1 MIKLKNKQSK
11 HGKFVKEH
19 SQSIENCDSM
29 PLIFSFKNLQSN
41 YCVSKCTTNEK
52 AAFSDQLRILGSK
65 TWRELKQ
72 APKHGIGFEKINYF
86 KVAIPKSLENETFIA
101 FRFDGKK
108 PMVGYRCKQI
118 FNIVYL
124 DRNFTLYDHG

>member
-1 MIKLKNKQSK
+1 MTKLKNKQSK
-11 HGKFVKEH
+11 HGKFIKEH
-19 SQSIENCDSM
+19 SQSIENHDSM
-29 PLIFSFKNLQSN
+29 HLIFSFKNLQPN
-41 YCVSKCTTNEK
+41 YCLSKCTTNEK
-52 AAFSDQLRILGSK
+52 AAFSDQLRILGAK

-72 APKHGIGFEKINYF
+72 APKHGIGFEKISNF
-86 KVAIPKSLENETFIA
+86 KVAIPKNLENETFIA

-124 DRNFTLYDHG
+124 DRNFTLYDHS

>member
-1 MIKLKNKQSK
+1 M
-11 HGKFVKEH
+11 H
-19 SQSIENCDSM
+19 
-29 PLIFSFKNLQSN
+29 LIFSFKHLQSN
-41 YCVSKCTTNEK
+41 YCVSKCTTDEK

-72 APKHGIGFEKINYF
+72 APKHGIGFEKISHL
-86 KVAIPKSLENETFIA
+86 KVAIPKSIENEIFIA